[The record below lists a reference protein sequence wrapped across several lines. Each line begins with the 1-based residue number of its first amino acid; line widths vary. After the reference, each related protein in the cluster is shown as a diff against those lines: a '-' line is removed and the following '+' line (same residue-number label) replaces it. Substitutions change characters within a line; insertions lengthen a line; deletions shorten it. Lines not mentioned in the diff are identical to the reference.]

1 MELRHPQNKRT
12 KCFSSVPAQVY
23 RVFEEED
30 ARLTRL
36 GDSISSVLRKE
47 LGSRITGR
55 TNLMVRQTFEN
66 QQEAAGIWM
75 GFWSDFWDGMAVG
88 DGFPYSGIILMC
100 FLKQRIIQ
108 ITLWTHDFCTS
119 CCNDQVF
126 VRHFV

>member
-30 ARLTRL
+30 TRLTRL

-75 GFWSDFWDGMAVG
+75 GFWSFFLGGWDGCWRWVSILWNNL
-88 DGFPYSGIILMC
+88 DVLFETKNYSDHSL
-100 FLKQRIIQ
+100 
-108 ITLWTHDFCTS
+108 DS
-119 CCNDQVF
+119 
-126 VRHFV
+126 

>member
-30 ARLTRL
+30 TRLTRL

-75 GFWSDFWDGMAVG
+75 GFWSFFFWGMAIKVIVWSHEEYQWMIFHEIGWG
-88 DGFPYSGIILMC
+88 DDTTHNLMYVM
-100 FLKQRIIQ
+100 I
-108 ITLWTHDFCTS
+108 
-119 CCNDQVF
+119 
-126 VRHFV
+126 